1 MKTIEKIQALV
12 AENPAISCSE
22 IAEKLGLTR
31 QRISQVC
38 KSGGIVLESAY
49 PARDRRG
56 MGYPRVIT
64 GGIQSMINHTVGGTI
79 SELLV
84 AADLMARGYKPY
96 TPLVRQRSHDII
108 AVAPCGEILTFEVK
122 SGKRRDNGN
131 GYTFASAPRD
141 VHSDHYAVVITGEP
155 VIYKPELDPSKER
168 PKALY
173 KAANPASR
181 QEELNSIMDL

>member
-22 IAEKLGLTR
+22 VAQKLGLTR
-31 QRISQVC
+31 QRISSVC
-38 KSGGIVLESAY
+38 KDGGIVLAPAY

-56 MGYPRVIT
+56 VGYPRVIT
-64 GGIQSMINHTVGGTI
+64 GGIQTMLNHTVGGTI

-108 AVAPCGEILTFEVK
+108 AITPCGELLTFEVK
-122 SGKRRDNGN
+122 SGKRRDDGN
-131 GYTFASAPRD
+131 GYTFAAAPRD
-141 VHSDHYAVVITGEP
+141 AQSDHYAVVITGEP
-155 VIYKPELDPSKER
+155 VIYKPELDASKER
-168 PKALY
+168 PKSLY
-173 KAANPASR
+173 KAIKPAST
-181 QEELNSIMDL
+181 QEELNRIMEL